1 MSADGDDTP
10 GNREVAYRV
19 FAAEYEDADFSYSE
33 SDEERAPNYV
43 VTPTGARANRLFVVG
58 VLTETE
64 QVNDEVLR
72 ARIVDPT
79 GAVVAYAGQYQP
91 DELAFL
97 ERADPPTFVALTGKA
112 RTFQPD
118 DSDTVYTSV
127 RPESINEVDAAT
139 RNRWVV
145 NTAEQTIDRVAT
157 MATALAREER
167 GDELTA
173 ALRASGTSE
182 PQAAG
187 TALAID
193 HYGTTSTYLQAVR
206 EIALDAARVVSGDI
220 EEVDDLTTA
229 PDAEG
234 TATLNDLTDI
244 DTDGVTGG
252 STPET
257 AAPAGATGDDTTTE
271 PQSTDAEPSA
281 ESTADPST
289 TESTDSS
296 TETTST
302 AGTPSTDEPTDTAV
316 DATSDEVGTERT
328 ASAKAED
335 TGAPPDPAEPAGTE
349 NQKQP
354 TESEPGT
361 VDSEPAPGDTDTG
374 TAESDDEEIGDFEPG
389 EFDLDED
396 EREEIEEE
404 YGTEFETGTEVDEPG
419 TADIDTPDP
428 EEIEAEAQQAEADAG
443 TESATDAAS
452 ESDPESEEPAATEE
466 TTSETPTADETV
478 SDEGTDAEAG
488 TADDAAAEETE
499 ATDAVDAEDVDLEE
513 AVMETMDE
521 LNGDDGADRQA
532 VVDSV
537 ADQYGADPDDV
548 EDAIQDALM
557 DGRCYEPDDTT
568 LKPI

>member
-139 RNRWVV
+139 RDRWVV

-193 HYGTTSTYLQAVR
+193 HYGTTPTYLQAVR

-234 TATLNDLTDI
+234 TATLNDLTDV

-271 PQSTDAEPSA
+271 PQSTDAEP
-281 ESTADPST
+281 
-289 TESTDSS
+289 
-296 TETTST
+296 
-302 AGTPSTDEPTDTAV
+302 
-316 DATSDEVGTERT
+316 
-328 ASAKAED
+328 
-335 TGAPPDPAEPAGTE
+335 AGTE
-349 NQKQP
+349 NQKPP

-452 ESDPESEEPAATEE
+452 ESDPESEESAATEE

-478 SDEGTDAEAG
+478 SDEGTDAETR
-488 TADDAAAEETE
+488 TADDAAAEGTE

-537 ADQYGADPDDV
+537 VDQYGADPDDV